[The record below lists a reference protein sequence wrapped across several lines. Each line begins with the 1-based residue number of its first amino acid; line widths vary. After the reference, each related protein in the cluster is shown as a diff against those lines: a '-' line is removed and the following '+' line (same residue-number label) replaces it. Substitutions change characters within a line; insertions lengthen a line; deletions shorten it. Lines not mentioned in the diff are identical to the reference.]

1 MDADFYIRP
10 FSWCYVI
17 HELFTKGYDD
27 NEYDWWRGERRMGES
42 EREGKG
48 EDVKCGK
55 EIGFSGDF

>member
-1 MDADFYIRP
+1 MQIFIYD
-10 FSWCYVI
+10 
-17 HELFTKGYDD
+17 LFLGAMLYMNYLQKGMDD